1 MTQLSESNQ
10 SVITAPVLHLS
21 LAKAMMLLIA
31 IIAATIYGI
40 EVLSIGSWGVDGD
53 IGVYQL
59 QFDRMQNFNNLY
71 TQIDPGF
78 YSLMLLFAR
87 LFDFPSFLITCY
99 FLFYC
104 SLIAPMYKISYS
116 AVLSVVFFLV
126 CFVYPSYTSLTTLV
140 LRQGVGFSMLFFL
153 SFYFNSDRR
162 LLSAGKVMIAALFH
176 ASFLFYIPV
185 LIAAMFIRQLSTL
198 SISWLIIALLY
209 AADIPMKMTDLLPE
223 SIKVFYRV
231 ASATETDFIVGFKP
245 LFLILSCLPMLCLVM
260 KSYYLEVKNDRV
272 LMNVYQIFILANG
285 MAMLFSGIPFYD
297 RIMMFSWVLV
307 PLIGVSFSS
316 FLLSKTR
323 V

>member
-10 SVITAPVLHLS
+10 SVITVPVLHLS

-104 SLIAPMYKISYS
+104 SLIAPMYKISNS
-116 AVLSVVFFLV
+116 AVLAVVFFLV

-140 LRQGVGFSMLFFL
+140 LRQGVGFSMLFLL